1 MSRLS
6 LERAEFVA
14 WMMKLDPKLAVEEA
28 IKTERSW
35 LRGTVEDTSVEYAS
49 VFLALDV
56 ADCEPSYGCDRE
68 PRPPRRLDAVSA
80 LAELGG

>member
-1 MSRLS
+1 MNETVGRGDRV
-6 LERAEFVA
+6 EA
-14 WMMKLDPKLAVEEA
+14 WSAKGNG
-28 IKTERSW
+28 SW

-56 ADCEPSYGCDRE
+56 ADCEATRRTWFPVASI
-68 PRPPRRLDAVSA
+68 RRLDAVSA